1 MTKPLNVCV
10 LLIFTVCLAGGQTA
24 TVTHNVNL
32 RSDPSTDNPP
42 IVKLTPGT
50 TLQVLDA
57 NPNGGYYHV
66 KTTNG
71 KIGFVWGRNV
81 QIESG
86 ENGPA
91 ASGQPP
97 AGTPPPP
104 PSAASVT
111 GAPVPL
117 LSTGHPVSWWFVFKF
132 NSASFPKCGGT
143 AARTCPFGGQVQNY
157 AAYSQQFVYASSET
171 HTLQQGN
178 DCLGDTTGDPV
189 GATFDEVYNNS
200 FNYVIWNDQFYDD
213 PQIQGCTTSCSAPW
227 GHSKGMLAWNDA
239 GEGLVLQV
247 TTPSWPAAG
256 SLQSPR
262 ATDGNTL
269 GCVKDDNVLVS
280 QHFFALK
287 ITKDDLLKILAALHN
302 ASVVT
307 DTQNPQIVKNGGPSD
322 VQQLVTQLG
331 AKSNGKSFTSDVLS
345 SGVELISKPSK
356 LNVPPWQ
363 MVSSIL
369 GGTSLRAATWWAN
382 PKIYTTT
389 GSTSVSCWD
398 NSLSNPGAVQIATTG
413 HWAGQEFGL
422 TGGPGK
428 NFNHAKIGVS
438 VSGTHHYSIF
448 GDMNQQGTVSGQQC
462 SSSQNGRGGLFYVID
477 DADLFDGLTG
487 LISGGTAPTHAP

>member
-10 LLIFTVCLAGGQTA
+10 LLIFTVCLAGAQTA

-42 IVKLTPGT
+42 IVKLAPGT
-50 TLQVLDA
+50 RLQLLDP
-57 NPNGGYYHV
+57 NPNSGYYHV
-66 KTTNG
+66 KTTSG
-71 KIGFVWGRNV
+71 IIGFVWGRNV

-91 ASGQPP
+91 GSGQPP
-97 AGTPPPP
+97 AGTPPTT
-104 PSAASVT
+104 PSGAPVT

-117 LSTGHPVSWWFVFKF
+117 LATGHPVSWWFVFKF

-143 AARTCPFGGQVQNY
+143 AARACPFGGQVQNY
-157 AAYSQQFVYASSET
+157 AAYSQQFVYASSEA

-178 DCLGDTTGDPV
+178 DCLGDTTGDPI
-189 GATFDEVYNNS
+189 GATFDQVYNNS

-227 GHSKGMLAWNDA
+227 GHSKGMLAWNDV

-262 ATDGNTL
+262 TTDGNTL

-331 AKSNGKSFTSDVLS
+331 AKSNAKTFTSDVLS

-363 MVSSIL
+363 MVSS
-369 GGTSLRAATWWAN
+369 
-382 PKIYTTT
+382 
-389 GSTSVSCWD
+389 
-398 NSLSNPGAVQIATTG
+398 
-413 HWAGQEFGL
+413 
-422 TGGPGK
+422 
-428 NFNHAKIGVS
+428 
-438 VSGTHHYSIF
+438 
-448 GDMNQQGTVSGQQC
+448 
-462 SSSQNGRGGLFYVID
+462 
-477 DADLFDGLTG
+477 
-487 LISGGTAPTHAP
+487 